1 MRFFTRKSKAVK
13 NWHSRAMIIDL
24 SKTKVII
31 INTEA
36 LDNHVPPWK
45 RDKPNDD

>member
-24 SKTKVII
+24 SKTKVTF
-31 INTEA
+31 INTNAPDER
-36 LDNHVPPWK
+36 LPPWMQEK
-45 RDKPNDD
+45 NR